1 MLSILIEG
9 GASRPTAMLVQISEI
24 PDEGLRV
31 DAPADVGAVFPD
43 EGWSLDQVALFI
55 ERRGTD
61 VLVTGR
67 FGATA
72 RLQCSR
78 CLESLVSRIGPEVD
92 LHLVPAPTARQ
103 EQVELGPDDLEVD
116 FYQGDTL
123 DVARLLR
130 SETDLALPM
139 KPLCG
144 PDCRGLCPSC
154 GVNRNVTACRCEGPG
169 SDPRLAPLE
178 ALRRRFPS

>member
-1 MLSILIEG
+1 
-9 GASRPTAMLVQISEI
+9 MLVQISEI

-31 DAPADVGAVFPD
+31 DAPADLGPVFPD
-43 EGWSLDQVALFI
+43 EGWSLDRVELYIARQGA
-55 ERRGTD
+55 D
-61 VLVTGR
+61 VLVTGS

-78 CLESLVSRIGPEVD
+78 CLEPLVSRIAPEVD
-92 LHLVPAPTARQ
+92 LHLLPAPTDR
-103 EQVELGPDDLEVD
+103 EQAELGRDDLEVD
-116 FYQGDTL
+116 FYQGDIL

-144 PDCRGLCPSC
+144 PDCRGLCPGC
-154 GVNRNVTACRCEGPG
+154 GANRNVTACRCEGPG
-169 SDPRLAPLE
+169 LDPRLAPLE
-178 ALRRRFPS
+178 ALRRRFQS